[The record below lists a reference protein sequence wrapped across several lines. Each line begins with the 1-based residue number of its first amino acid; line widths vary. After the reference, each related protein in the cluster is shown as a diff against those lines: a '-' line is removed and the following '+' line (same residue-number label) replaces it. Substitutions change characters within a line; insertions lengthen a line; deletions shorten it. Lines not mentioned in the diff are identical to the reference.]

1 MTLIR
6 KYINPRQWAHGLA
19 KTSIHNGT
27 SAILSV
33 FGTNGAEQLAP
44 NALHGIGLT
53 LTQAVA
59 VFGVSAVIGAV
70 RFINETTADTPPPFD
85 PPSSKP

>member
-6 KYINPRQWAHGLA
+6 KYTNPRQWLRALA
-19 KTSIHNGT
+19 KTSLHSGT
-27 SAILSV
+27 GAILTV

-53 LTQAVA
+53 LTQAIA
-59 VFGVSAVIGAV
+59 VFGVSALLGAV